1 VVTRALPISETPP
14 APKVPE
20 RGEEA
25 PVNGYGRIRPSAT
38 RPPRRAGTRE
48 DEHLPRPGQRGP
60 VTNMREEV
68 LSAQDL
74 AKARKLGVEARAV
87 VPTRSALRSY
97 KLLTEADAS
106 SVREER
112 SVGCVGVAVPDG
124 AHS

>member
-1 VVTRALPISETPP
+1 MTRALPISETPP

-25 PVNGYGRIRPSAT
+25 PVSEYGRIRPSAT
-38 RPPRRAGTRE
+38 RSPQRAGTRE
-48 DEHLPRPGQRGP
+48 DERHPRPGQRGP
-60 VTNMREEV
+60 VANMRAEV

-97 KLLTEADAS
+97 KLLTEAAAS
-106 SVREER
+106 PVREER